1 MGSTMKETTKIFFL
15 GSLAVLGLWAG
26 PGLAAPA
33 QQESQ
38 AAKTPQATYV
48 GVARCKMCHRTKAR
62 GEIYDKW
69 KASAHSKA
77 FDALGS
83 AKAKE
88 FGAAR
93 GVSDPQK
100 DPKCLKCHATAFG
113 ADPKLVSRSF
123 KTGLGVQCETCHG
136 PGSLHI
142 KARMKAASSLKK
154 QGITWLPEVPK
165 GEIHL
170 PSQETCLKC
179 HNDESPSYKEF
190 HFGEFLEKIRHLN
203 PNRKKPRVVPPK
215 KTEQEQGEEGES
227 PHEPHE
233 KD

>member
-1 MGSTMKETTKIFFL
+1 MRKSTTTFFL
-15 GSLAVLGLWAG
+15 GCLAVLGVWVG

-33 QQESQ
+33 GQDSP
-38 AAKTPQATYV
+38 AATPPPATYV

-69 KASAHSKA
+69 KASPHSKA
-77 FDALGS
+77 FEVLGS
-83 AKAKE
+83 DKAKE

-113 ADPKLVSRSF
+113 ADPKLLSKSF
-123 KTGLGVQCETCHG
+123 KMNLGIQCETCHG

-170 PSQETCLKC
+170 PGKETCLKC
-179 HNDESPSYKEF
+179 HNEESPGYKEF

-215 KTEQEQGEEGES
+215 KEECGEGEEEENQEDA
-227 PHEPHE
+227 PA
-233 KD
+233 KDN

>member
-1 MGSTMKETTKIFFL
+1 MRESTAVFFL
-15 GSLAVLGLWAG
+15 GGLAVLGIWVG
-26 PGLAAPA
+26 PGFAGLARQDVRAEKP
-33 QQESQ
+33 
-38 AAKTPQATYV
+38 PQATYV
-48 GVARCKMCHRTKAR
+48 GVARCKMCHRTKSR

-69 KASAHSKA
+69 KASPHSQA
-77 FDALGS
+77 FEVLGS
-83 AKAKE
+83 DNAKE

-100 DPKCLKCHATAFG
+100 EPKCLKCHSTAFG
-113 ADPKLVSRSF
+113 ADAKLVSRSF
-123 KTGLGVQCETCHG
+123 KPNLGVQCETCHG

-142 KARMKAASSLKK
+142 KARMKAAASLKK
-154 QGITWLPEVPK
+154 QGIEWLPEVPK
-165 GEIHL
+165 EEIQL

-179 HNDESPSYKEF
+179 HNEESPGYKEF

-215 KTEQEQGEEGES
+215 KAEQGQGGEDQS
-227 PHEPHE
+227 QAGQPVK